1 MFSRGVIQPAYK
13 FLLQIFLCWSMQ
25 LLILYHPTDSG
36 TLAIVPSNNYSQLI
50 NILFPKNARKQKSTK
65 SGKIP
70 MKPKKDK
77 VLAQFW
83 LKNLDTKE
91 NGSFVSSVPGSTLIR
106 SHQGSCRII
115 MTDLK

>member
-1 MFSRGVIQPAYK
+1 
-13 FLLQIFLCWSMQ
+13 
-25 LLILYHPTDSG
+25 
-36 TLAIVPSNNYSQLI
+36 
-50 NILFPKNARKQKSTK
+50 
-65 SGKIP
+65 

-83 LKNLDTKE
+83 LKNPDTKE
-91 NGSFVSSVPGSTLIR
+91 NGSFVSSAPGSTLIR